1 MTKSAVSLMISL
13 AILSCQCP
21 AGTDSC
27 GTVPPRGIS
36 ISTDASNA
44 VSILSIRRGALTAD
58 LQFAGAM
65 TAVNQVCQL
74 PSGRLVV
81 FGDTGAGSSNIQI
94 VDVNTGRVADSFGAY
109 TPVLSPDE
117 HWIAYRRFYPAQTVS
132 PSEEYLLYDLTK
144 TARQNR
150 AGFKAEDMDAP
161 GVLVYPVVAS
171 QKPFDDVSLPPS
183 QTHSFRGRSFY
194 WAADSG
200 AFTFADSVEQKLSLI
215 LVTAPSG
222 AATTYYQVADTITW
236 DSAAPRSLPVRGLT
250 LLEARVLTAAGQ
262 VRDVSADFGAGG
274 CPPIQIPFSVFR
286 PAPPE
291 IPIQWSRGGK
301 PSVEAPRQ

>member
-1 MTKSAVSLMISL
+1 
-13 AILSCQCP
+13 
-21 AGTDSC
+21 
-27 GTVPPRGIS
+27 
-36 ISTDASNA
+36 
-44 VSILSIRRGALTAD
+44 
-58 LQFAGAM
+58 
-65 TAVNQVCQL
+65 
-74 PSGRLVV
+74 
-81 FGDTGAGSSNIQI
+81 
-94 VDVNTGRVADSFGAY
+94 
-109 TPVLSPDE
+109 
-117 HWIAYRRFYPAQTVS
+117 
-132 PSEEYLLYDLTK
+132 
-144 TARQNR
+144 
-150 AGFKAEDMDAP
+150 MDAP

-222 AATTYYQVADTITW
+222 AATTYSYPVADTLTC
-236 DSAAPRSLPVRGLT
+236 DSAAPRSLPVRGL
-250 LLEARVLTAAGQ
+250 LEARVVTSAGQ

-291 IPIQWSRGGK
+291 IPMAPRRK